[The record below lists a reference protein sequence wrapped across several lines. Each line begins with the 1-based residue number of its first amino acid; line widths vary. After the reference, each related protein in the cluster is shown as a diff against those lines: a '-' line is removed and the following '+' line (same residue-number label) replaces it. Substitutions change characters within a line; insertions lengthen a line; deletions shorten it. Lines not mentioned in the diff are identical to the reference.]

1 MKLEKL
7 TLYCWRGGVI
17 ILELNMYLKT
27 SLLQNRYQFS
37 PKVQDSDIIQTF
49 KICRLVVFIIDVD
62 YVSEHNPKI

>member
-7 TLYCWRGGVI
+7 TSYCGGGVI

-37 PKVQDSDIIQTF
+37 PKVQDSDII
-49 KICRLVVFIIDVD
+49 
-62 YVSEHNPKI
+62 